1 MIDRN
6 LHLLLTRINRINS
19 IMKGDHLNYMFDCLV
34 LLFHAVTDLFPN
46 IFYLAADITD
56 QGALDL
62 AVLFDHGLLRDAAS
76 KIK

>member
-1 MIDRN
+1 METYVYAQFHNERWPPK
-6 LHLLLTRINRINS
+6 LHVWLSCVS
-19 IMKGDHLNYMFDCLV
+19 IS
-34 LLFHAVTDLFPN
+34 VTDLFPN